1 MGFRDRVAVTIRK
14 GEVYTPKSTRDTCR
28 TLIYA
33 PNTEEINGIMK
44 VFSDMN
50 GLTFGEDVVG
60 YSSLFFLYL
69 THRQSNGILQGCLR
83 SLQRIDSVLC
93 DGRVLR
99 EHYRCAGVPHLG
111 KQHL

>member
-60 YSSLFFLYL
+60 YSISFYL
-69 THRQSNGILQGCLR
+69 
-83 SLQRIDSVLC
+83 
-93 DGRVLR
+93 
-99 EHYRCAGVPHLG
+99 
-111 KQHL
+111 

>member
-1 MGFRDRVAVTIRK
+1 M
-14 GEVYTPKSTRDTCR
+14 YTPKSTRDTCR

-60 YSSLFFLYL
+60 FSISFYLYL
-69 THRQSNGILQGCLR
+69 THRQSDGVLQGCLR
-83 SLQRIDSVLC
+83 PLQRIDSVFR
-93 DGRVLR
+93 DGRVL
-99 EHYRCAGVPHLG
+99 
-111 KQHL
+111 

>member
-1 MGFRDRVAVTIRK
+1 M
-14 GEVYTPKSTRDTCR
+14 YTPTSTRDTCR

-60 YSSLFFLYL
+60 YSISFYLYL
-69 THRQSNGILQGCLR
+69 THRKSNGVLQGCLR
-83 SLQRIDSVLC
+83 PLQRIDSVFC

-99 EHYRCAGVPHLG
+99 EYHIRTGVPHLG